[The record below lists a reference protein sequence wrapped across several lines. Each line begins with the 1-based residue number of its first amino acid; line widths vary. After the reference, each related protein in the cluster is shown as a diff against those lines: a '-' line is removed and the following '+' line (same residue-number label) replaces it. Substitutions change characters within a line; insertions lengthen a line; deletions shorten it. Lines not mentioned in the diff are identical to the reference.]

1 MEHDIR
7 MHCIQSN
14 NSKIRTGPHTNLQL
28 CFSADFNDGLALENV
43 VKNNV
48 TNQVKKR
55 LNLILLK
62 VCQSVLV
69 SVIFSGGLKLFLFCK
84 I

>member
-1 MEHDIR
+1 MEHVIR

-28 CFSADFNDGLALENV
+28 CFSAAFNDGLALENV

-48 TNQVKKR
+48 TNQVK
-55 LNLILLK
+55 N
-62 VCQSVLV
+62 V
-69 SVIFSGGLKLFLFCK
+69 
-84 I
+84 